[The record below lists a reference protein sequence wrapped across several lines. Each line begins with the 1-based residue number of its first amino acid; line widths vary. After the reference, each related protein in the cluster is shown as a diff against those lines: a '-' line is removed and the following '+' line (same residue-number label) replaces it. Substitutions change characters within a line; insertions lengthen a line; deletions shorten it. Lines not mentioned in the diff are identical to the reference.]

1 MAKAAIALDVL
12 GGDHGPEEIIKGAR
26 EALPEIQSNIVLVGP
41 EAEIRAQASDIL
53 GDRVSIEPATES
65 IKMDEKAVMAVRDR
79 TDSSIAVAARLC
91 RSGGAQA
98 MVSAGN
104 TGAVMATALLTLGR
118 ITGIKRPA
126 IAVVIPALERP
137 VVLLDVGANA
147 DCKPE
152 YLVDYSILG
161 TVFANEV
168 LGRPEPT
175 VGLINI
181 GEEPSK
187 GSELYREA
195 HSLLRQAPINFFGNV
210 EGKDLAQAKVDVYV
224 CDGFTGN
231 VILKLLEGISSAFF
245 RQIKEILGSSLSRKA
260 AAALLLPALMEFK
273 DKLDYEEYG
282 GAQLLGI
289 NGVCI
294 ITHGNARAKA
304 IKNALKVAERTIDNR
319 MIEKIADRVGKIKG
333 S

>member
-168 LGRPEPT
+168 LGRSEPT